1 LSFLDSWRSTLYS
14 LTGIIIIFARIIN
27 AKNMIEKFL
36 NEEQDPKTVEK
47 VYSRLVDLLSSGEE
61 VIYIAVQK
69 KPLVNLFPDCIA
81 ITNKRVLFFTPAN
94 LGLSIKFVDFVWKDI
109 VDVYTKEEI
118 IGAIFSVKTTGG
130 AEMAVDY
137 LPKIQGRKLYQYA
150 QERKEVEREA
160 RRQRDLEQKRAESG
174 AVQFEN
180 SPARAFAAPASPQPF
195 SSQPAYTA
203 PVAPPAP
210 APTPVIPPAPA
221 PVVQE
226 AAAPTPAA
234 KPDELTEKLKKLKT
248 LFDNGLISQEEYNAK
263 KLDLLSDL

>member
-1 LSFLDSWRSTLYS
+1 
-14 LTGIIIIFARIIN
+14 
-27 AKNMIEKFL
+27 MIEKFL

-47 VYSRLVDLLSSGEE
+47 VYFRLVDLLSSGEE
-61 VIYIAVQK
+61 IIYIAVQK

-81 ITNKRVLFFTPAN
+81 ITNKRILFFTPAN

-118 IGAIFSVKTTGG
+118 IGAIFSVKTTNG

-137 LPKIQGRKLYQYA
+137 LPKVQGRKLYQYA

-174 AVQFEN
+174 AVQFDN
-180 SPARAFAAPASPQPF
+180 PGRTTTAQQVFAAQAPVAAPQIPT
-195 SSQPAYTA
+195 PA
-203 PVAPPAP
+203 PVAPPVPTP
-210 APTPVIPPAPA
+210 APE
-221 PVVQE
+221 PVVQQ
-226 AAAPTPAA
+226 AAAP
-234 KPDELTEKLKKLKT
+234 KPDELTEKLKRLKM

-263 KLDLLSDL
+263 KLDLLSDF

>member
-1 LSFLDSWRSTLYS
+1 
-14 LTGIIIIFARIIN
+14 
-27 AKNMIEKFL
+27 MIEKFL

-81 ITNKRVLFFTPAN
+81 ITNKRILFFTPAN

-118 IGAIFSVKTTGG
+118 IGAVFSVKTTNG

-160 RRQRDLEQKRAESG
+160 RRLRDLEQKRAESG
-174 AVQFEN
+174 SIQFEN
-180 SPARAFAAPASPQPF
+180 PTAAHASTAQQAYAAQAPVAAPQPPP
-195 SSQPAYTA
+195 PAPA
-203 PVAPPAP
+203 PIAPPAP
-210 APTPVIPPAPA
+210 APIVHETP
-221 PVVQE
+221 
-226 AAAPTPAA
+226 

-248 LFDNGLISQEEYNAK
+248 LFDNGLISQEEYNNK
-263 KLDLLSDL
+263 KLDLLSDF